1 MVPAAAD
8 ARSNLPSPLP
18 PLAIGPLRLASPLL
32 LAPIAG
38 HCDLPFRIVCRE
50 QGGVGLASTDLLNCR
65 AILKETP
72 RTRELA
78 ATNGLDQP
86 CGMQLYGNS
95 DDPLPEAA
103 VWAIDHGA
111 SLIDINMGCPV
122 DKVAKR
128 NGGSLLLC
136 DPRSTVRLAERIVDA
151 VRKHSNGRI
160 PVTAKMRLGW
170 DPERKVAPQLARDLE
185 EAGIAAVTVHG
196 RYTVQFFSGSADW
209 DAIGEVVAAV
219 RSIPVIGNG
228 DVHGPADA
236 VELIRR
242 SGCRGV
248 MIGRAALRTPWIF
261 RQTLPAIT
269 GSTADPEPEP
279 SLAEKLRIIRRH
291 LDLLLRYRGE
301 REAVR
306 CMQSR
311 ISWYGKTM
319 GHVKPLKEAFRLAA
333 TPEELLVTLDRWDGL
348 VRELGIE
355 HLPAAPFS
363 SLRASEEGAIVPE
376 LA

>member
-1 MVPAAAD
+1 MGPPRDESTPRLRLA
-8 ARSNLPSPLP
+8 

-38 HCDLPFRIVCRE
+38 HCDLPFRILCRE

-103 VWAIDHGA
+103 IWAIDHGA
-111 SLIDINMGCPV
+111 ALIDINMGCPV

-136 DPRSTVRLAERIVDA
+136 DVASTVKLAARIVDA
-151 VRKHSNGRI
+151 VHRHSNGRV

-170 DPERKVAPQLARDLE
+170 DPERKVAPGLARDLE
-185 EAGIAAVTVHG
+185 SAGIAAVTVHG
-196 RYTVQFFSGSADW
+196 RYTVQFFSGKADW
-209 DAIGEVVAAV
+209 DAIGEVAAAV

-228 DVHGPADA
+228 DVSSPADA
-236 VELIRR
+236 ADLVRR

-248 MIGRAALRTPWIF
+248 MIGRAALRAPWIF
-261 RQTLPAIT
+261 RQVHAELVEDRCP
-269 GSTADPEPEP
+269 PPPEP
-279 SLAEKLRIIRRH
+279 SLLEKLSVIRRH
-291 LDLLLRYRGE
+291 LELLVRYRGE
-301 REAVR
+301 HEAVR
-306 CMQSR
+306 CFQSR

-319 GHVKPLKEAFRLAA
+319 GHVKPLKEACRLARSVS
-333 TPEELLVTLDRWDGL
+333 EMRDHLDSWHQLVLGLGLLQEPSMPLS
-348 VRELGIE
+348 RERTDQRVL
-355 HLPAAPFS
+355 
-363 SLRASEEGAIVPE
+363 
-376 LA
+376 